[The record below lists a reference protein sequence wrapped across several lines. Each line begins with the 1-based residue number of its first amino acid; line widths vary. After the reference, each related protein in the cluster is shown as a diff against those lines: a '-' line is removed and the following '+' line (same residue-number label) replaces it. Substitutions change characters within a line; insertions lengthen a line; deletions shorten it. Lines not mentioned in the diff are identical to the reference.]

1 MGAQQST
8 KVQAAKF
15 TPRPLRTQRPSYLAS
30 PKPKQR
36 QTGQNISPST
46 KAFAPSASR
55 GTLSPAISVQDY
67 VIDEDA
73 CVGEGSFAN
82 VMLATHVGSG
92 TRVAVKVVDKERIP
106 DGMLYLMER
115 ECDIIRL
122 LSHRN
127 IIRIL
132 HAAEDEG
139 HFYFY
144 MPYAAGGDVH
154 SYIEEMDFVG
164 EKPAYRIFSQLHHA
178 VAYCHSQNVIHRD
191 IKLENMLLTDK
202 DDLNILLCDFGF
214 SVIRKRNDDLLE
226 DYPGSPA
233 YAAPE
238 LMRGIPYTGYN
249 SDIWAMG
256 VVLYMLVCG
265 AYPFWDEDKPEMY
278 RQILED
284 DPFYPPE
291 LNLSAEIRDLINWML
306 SKNEHDRP
314 TLAQIKDHAWMTK
327 FYVPLPPVPKFDAIT
342 SSSSSSSSF
351 KSKHS
356 KKSKSKKNAAAAAA
370 AAEEEEGMKGMVV
383 LSVVVVPAVE
393 STPREVNERARDLR
407 TATTLAAETV
417 RSL

>member
-15 TPRPLRTQRPSYLAS
+15 TPRPMKQQRPSYFS
-30 PKPKQR
+30 TPKPKQR
-36 QTGQNISPST
+36 QNEQELSPST
-46 KAFAPSASR
+46 KAFLQSPSRAA
-55 GTLSPAISVQDY
+55 LSPATSVQDY
-67 VIDEDA
+67 VIDEQA

-82 VMLATHVGSG
+82 VMLATHVGTG
-92 TRVAVKVVDKERIP
+92 KRVAVKVVDKGRIP
-106 DGMLYLMER
+106 EGMLYLMER

-132 HAAEDEG
+132 HAAEDED
-139 HFYFY
+139 HLYFY

-154 SYIEEMDFVG
+154 SYIEEMDYVG
-164 EKPAYRIFSQLHHA
+164 EAPAFRIFSQLFHA
-178 VAYCHSQNVIHRD
+178 VAYCHSQSVIHRD

-202 DDLNILLCDFGF
+202 SELSILLCDFGF

-238 LMRGIPYTGYN
+238 LMRGVPYTGYN

-291 LNLSAEIRDLINWML
+291 LKLSTEIKDLINWML
-306 SKNEHDRP
+306 MKNEHDRP
-314 TLAQIKDHAWMTK
+314 SLAQIKEHAWMKK
-327 FYVPLPPVPKFDAIT
+327 FYVPPPPVPKFSGVEL
-342 SSSSSSSSF
+342 SS
-351 KSKHS
+351 KA
-356 KKSKSKKNAAAAAA
+356 KSKKHTNV
-370 AAEEEEGMKGMVV
+370 EGHTGTPMVA
-383 LSVVVVPAVE
+383 P
-393 STPREVNERARDLR
+393 STPTSPMRSPPDSPFQKLR
-407 TATTLAAETV
+407 NSSPFRPSSPFKKLLTSPF
-417 RSL
+417 RSKQSHRRKLEF